1 MIKLLRYIKK
11 YWFFAILA
19 PLCMIGEVAM
29 DLILAQY
36 MEKMVDFGI
45 QTSNMDNVVKYGLIM
60 LAIVF
65 AGVILGVL
73 SGVFT
78 NLAAFNFSN
87 DLRKEVFAKIM
98 KLSIH
103 QSDDFKT
110 GSLVT
115 RVTNDITQVQNMI
128 AMVLRGLIRA
138 TSFFVL
144 GIIFTLMISLK
155 FGIVILVLLPL
166 EVMLIVFFVRLVF
179 PIFKIIQQKLDK
191 VNTIV
196 HENVSGARVVKAFS
210 KEPYE
215 YDRFVVANNEYTEKN
230 LYIAKVMAIVMPLFT
245 LLVYGSQIVIYYLGG
260 RSIFSAY
267 KDLIGLDE
275 MIMVGQITQANTYI
289 MMICSSIVMLGMMF
303 AALARAFASA
313 SRINEILD
321 APVDLE
327 DGKEELSTLKE
338 EGTIKFENV
347 SFHYPESEKDIL
359 KNISF
364 EIKQGETIA
373 IVGSTGCGKSTLVNL
388 LVRFYDVSEGKIL
401 VDNRDVRDFKQ
412 KDLRNIISICLQ
424 KAELFSGSIKENIA
438 FGNEDASDDEINKVA
453 SISQAEDFITSK
465 PQGIDSYVG
474 EQGNELSGGQ
484 KQRVSIARALLKK
497 PQIIIF
503 DDSTSALDLVTEAKL
518 HKALKKEMPNTTKII
533 IAQRIATAKN
543 ADKIIVLDDGNI
555 NGFDTH
561 ENLMK
566 NNLIYQDIYSSQLK
580 REAN

>member
-166 EVMLIVFFVRLVF
+166 EVLLIVFFVRLVF

-230 LYIAKVMAIVMPLFT
+230 LYIAKVMAVIMPLFT
-245 LLVYGSQIVIYYLGG
+245 LLVYTSQIVIYYLGG

-321 APVDLE
+321 APLDLE

-453 SISQAEDFITSK
+453 SISQAEDFIASK

-543 ADKIIVLDDGNI
+543 ADKIIVLDNGNI

>member
-1 MIKLLRYIKK
+1 
-11 YWFFAILA
+11 
-19 PLCMIGEVAM
+19 
-29 DLILAQY
+29 
-36 MEKMVDFGI
+36 
-45 QTSNMDNVVKYGLIM
+45 
-60 LAIVF
+60 
-65 AGVILGVL
+65 
-73 SGVFT
+73 
-78 NLAAFNFSN
+78 
-87 DLRKEVFAKIM
+87 
-98 KLSIH
+98 
-103 QSDDFKT
+103 
-110 GSLVT
+110 
-115 RVTNDITQVQNMI
+115 
-128 AMVLRGLIRA
+128 
-138 TSFFVL
+138 
-144 GIIFTLMISLK
+144 
-155 FGIVILVLLPL
+155 
-166 EVMLIVFFVRLVF
+166 
-179 PIFKIIQQKLDK
+179 
-191 VNTIV
+191 
-196 HENVSGARVVKAFS
+196 
-210 KEPYE
+210 
-215 YDRFVVANNEYTEKN
+215 
-230 LYIAKVMAIVMPLFT
+230 
-245 LLVYGSQIVIYYLGG
+245 
-260 RSIFSAY
+260 
-267 KDLIGLDE
+267 
-275 MIMVGQITQANTYI
+275 

-453 SISQAEDFITSK
+453 SISQAEDFINSK

>member
-144 GIIFTLMISLK
+144 GIIFTLMISIK

-166 EVMLIVFFVRLVF
+166 EVLLIVFFVRLVF

-230 LYIAKVMAIVMPLFT
+230 LYIAKVMAVVMPLFT

-543 ADKIIVLDDGNI
+543 ADKIIVLDNGNI

>member
-166 EVMLIVFFVRLVF
+166 EVLLIVFFVRLVF

-230 LYIAKVMAIVMPLFT
+230 LYIAKVMAVVMPLFT

-303 AALARAFASA
+303 AALARAFASS

-453 SISQAEDFITSK
+453 SISQAEDFINSK

-543 ADKIIVLDDGNI
+543 ADKIIVLDNGNI

>member
-166 EVMLIVFFVRLVF
+166 EVLLIVFFVRLVF

-230 LYIAKVMAIVMPLFT
+230 LYIAKVMAVIMPLFT
-245 LLVYGSQIVIYYLGG
+245 LLVYTSQIVIYYLGG

-321 APVDLE
+321 APIDLE

-543 ADKIIVLDDGNI
+543 ADKIIVLDNGNI

>member
-166 EVMLIVFFVRLVF
+166 EVLLIVFFVRLVF

-245 LLVYGSQIVIYYLGG
+245 LLVYTSQIVIYYLGG

-543 ADKIIVLDDGNI
+543 ADKIIVLDNGNI

>member
-144 GIIFTLMISLK
+144 GIIFTLMISIK

-166 EVMLIVFFVRLVF
+166 EVLLIVFFVRLVF

-230 LYIAKVMAIVMPLFT
+230 LYIAKVMAVIMPLFT

-267 KDLIGLDE
+267 KNLIGLDE

-453 SISQAEDFITSK
+453 SISQAEDFINSK

>member
-11 YWFFAILA
+11 YWFFALLA

-144 GIIFTLMISLK
+144 GIIFTLMISIK

-166 EVMLIVFFVRLVF
+166 EVLLIVFFVRLVF

-230 LYIAKVMAIVMPLFT
+230 LYIAKVMAVVMPLFT

-543 ADKIIVLDDGNI
+543 ADKIIVLDNGNI

>member
-166 EVMLIVFFVRLVF
+166 EVLLIVFFVRLVF

-230 LYIAKVMAIVMPLFT
+230 LYIAKVMAVVMPLFT

-453 SISQAEDFITSK
+453 SISQAEDFINSK

-543 ADKIIVLDDGNI
+543 ADKIIVLDNGNI

>member
-144 GIIFTLMISLK
+144 GIIFTLMISIK

-166 EVMLIVFFVRLVF
+166 EVLLIVFFVRLVF

-230 LYIAKVMAIVMPLFT
+230 LYIAKVMAVVMPLFT

-321 APVDLE
+321 APLDLE

-388 LVRFYDVSEGKIL
+388 LVRFYDVSEGTIL

-555 NGFDTH
+555 NSFDTH